1 MSIFNN
7 IRHALG
13 FGDTSGSFADIEH
26 DDLMVSDD
34 DRPGLSVK
42 PSEVKAADT
51 VCLDSDTDTI
61 NRLKTELERLREKA
75 GEAESLNDKL
85 EKQRLSFERQ
95 KRAMSDRILDLQDQ
109 VANLEAQLSESGP
122 GIEKSLPDKSADYL
136 SEIERLKILNEQLDA
151 KSRISD
157 NMLSQLNRKLSQ
169 ATNENRELSKELE
182 AAMHLQNEIPRLQ
195 EMLERKNGQIKEL
208 QSRIEADET
217 GDSSKD
223 NVSESESKLL
233 ARIHELELHVSESD
247 SLRERIKKLKADR
260 ETLRKTIETNLYNQA
275 HSEARLRGEIK
286 RLRRKYEPDK
296 LESDD
301 DRPRKGSRKR
311 AEQSDDFGYQ
321 EPERGKRDDNPA
333 QMSLFD

>member
-34 DRPGLSVK
+34 DRSGSSVK
-42 PSEVKAADT
+42 PTEARADT
-51 VCLDSDTDTI
+51 VCFDSDTDTI

-109 VANLEAQLSESGP
+109 VANLEARLSESGS
-122 GIEKSLPDKSADYL
+122 GIEKSLPGKSADYL

-208 QSRIEADET
+208 QSRIKADET
-217 GDSSKD
+217 GDDNKG

-260 ETLRKTIETNLYNQA
+260 ETLRKTVETNLYNQA

-311 AEQSDDFGYQ
+311 AQQSDDFGYQ

>member
-34 DRPGLSVK
+34 DRPGSSVK
-42 PSEVKAADT
+42 PTEVRADT
-51 VCLDSDTDTI
+51 VCFDSDTDTI

-109 VANLEAQLSESGP
+109 VANLEAQLSESAS
-122 GIEKSLPDKSADYL
+122 GIEKNLPDKSADYL

-195 EMLERKNGQIKEL
+195 EMLERKNVQIKEL
-208 QSRIEADET
+208 QNRIEADET

>member
-34 DRPGLSVK
+34 DRPGSSVK
-42 PSEVKAADT
+42 PTEARADT
-51 VCLDSDTDTI
+51 VCFDSDTDTI

-109 VANLEAQLSESGP
+109 VANLEARLSESGS
-122 GIEKSLPDKSADYL
+122 GIEKSLPGKSADYL
-136 SEIERLKILNEQLDA
+136 SEIERLKILNEQFDA

-208 QSRIEADET
+208 QSRIKADET
-217 GDSSKD
+217 GDGNKG

-260 ETLRKTIETNLYNQA
+260 ETLRKTVETNLYNQA

-311 AEQSDDFGYQ
+311 AQQSDDFGYQ

>member
-34 DRPGLSVK
+34 DRPGSSVK
-42 PSEVKAADT
+42 PTEARADT
-51 VCLDSDTDTI
+51 VCFDSDTDTI
-61 NRLKTELERLREKA
+61 SRLKTELERLREKA

-109 VANLEAQLSESGP
+109 VANLEARLSESGS
-122 GIEKSLPDKSADYL
+122 GIEKSLPGKSADYL

-208 QSRIEADET
+208 QSRIKADET
-217 GDSSKD
+217 GDGNKG

-260 ETLRKTIETNLYNQA
+260 ETLRKTVETNLYNQA

-311 AEQSDDFGYQ
+311 AQQSDDFGYQ

>member
-34 DRPGLSVK
+34 DRPGSSVK
-42 PSEVKAADT
+42 PTEVRAADT
-51 VCLDSDTDTI
+51 VCLDSDTETI

-95 KRAMSDRILDLQDQ
+95 KRAMSDRILDLQDL
-109 VANLEAQLSESGP
+109 VANLEAQLSESGSD
-122 GIEKSLPDKSADYL
+122 IEKRLPDKSADYL

-195 EMLERKNGQIKEL
+195 EMLEKKNGQIKKL

-260 ETLRKTIETNLYNQA
+260 ETLRKTIETNLYNQV

>member
-34 DRPGLSVK
+34 DRPGSSVK
-42 PSEVKAADT
+42 FSEVKADT
-51 VCLDSDTDTI
+51 GCFDSDTDTI

-109 VANLEAQLSESGP
+109 VANLEAQLSESAS
-122 GIEKSLPDKSADYL
+122 GIEENLPDKSADYL

-208 QSRIEADET
+208 QNRIEAGET
-217 GDSSKD
+217 GDDSKD

>member
-34 DRPGLSVK
+34 DRPGSSVK
-42 PSEVKAADT
+42 LSEVRADT
-51 VCLDSDTDTI
+51 GSFDSDTDTI

-109 VANLEAQLSESGP
+109 VANLEAQLSESGS

-208 QSRIEADET
+208 QSRVKDDET
-217 GDSSKD
+217 GDDSKGS
-223 NVSESESKLL
+223 VSESESKLL

-301 DRPRKGSRKR
+301 DKPRKGSRKR

>member
-34 DRPGLSVK
+34 DRPGSSVK
-42 PSEVKAADT
+42 PTEARADT
-51 VCLDSDTDTI
+51 VCFDSDTDTI

-109 VANLEAQLSESGP
+109 VANLEARLSESGS
-122 GIEKSLPDKSADYL
+122 GIEKSLPGKSADYL

-182 AAMHLQNEIPRLQ
+182 AAMHLQDEIPRLQ

-208 QSRIEADET
+208 QSRIKADET
-217 GDSSKD
+217 GDGNKG

-260 ETLRKTIETNLYNQA
+260 ETLRKTVETNLYNQA

-311 AEQSDDFGYQ
+311 AQQSDDFGYQ

>member
-34 DRPGLSVK
+34 DRPGSSVK
-42 PSEVKAADT
+42 PTEARADT
-51 VCLDSDTDTI
+51 VCFDSDTDTI

-109 VANLEAQLSESGP
+109 VANLEARLSESGS
-122 GIEKSLPDKSADYL
+122 GIEKSLPGKSADYL

-208 QSRIEADET
+208 QSRIKADET
-217 GDSSKD
+217 GDDNKG

-247 SLRERIKKLKADR
+247 SLRERIKKLKAER
-260 ETLRKTIETNLYNQA
+260 ETLRKTVETNLYNQA

-311 AEQSDDFGYQ
+311 AQQSDDFGYQ

>member
-42 PSEVKAADT
+42 PSEVRADT
-51 VCLDSDTDTI
+51 VCFDSDTDTI

-109 VANLEAQLSESGP
+109 VANLEAQLSESAS
-122 GIEKSLPDKSADYL
+122 GIEKNLPDKSADYL

-169 ATNENRELSKELE
+169 ASNENRELSKELE

-195 EMLERKNGQIKEL
+195 EMIERKNSQIKEL
-208 QSRIEADET
+208 QSRIKADET
-217 GDSSKD
+217 GDDSKD

-275 HSEARLRGEIK
+275 HSETRLRGEIK

>member
-34 DRPGLSVK
+34 DRPGSSVK
-42 PSEVKAADT
+42 PTEARADT
-51 VCLDSDTDTI
+51 VCFDSDTDTI

-109 VANLEAQLSESGP
+109 VANLEARLSESGS
-122 GIEKSLPDKSADYL
+122 GIEKSLPGKSSDYL

-208 QSRIEADET
+208 QSRIKADET
-217 GDSSKD
+217 GDGNKG

-260 ETLRKTIETNLYNQA
+260 ETLRKTVETNLYNQA

-311 AEQSDDFGYQ
+311 AQQSDDFGYQ

>member
-34 DRPGLSVK
+34 DRPGSSVK
-42 PSEVKAADT
+42 PSEVKADT
-51 VCLDSDTDTI
+51 GCFDSDTDTI

-109 VANLEAQLSESGP
+109 VANLEAQLSESGS
-122 GIEKSLPDKSADYL
+122 GIGKNLPDKSADYL

-182 AAMHLQNEIPRLQ
+182 DAMHLQNEIPRLQ
-195 EMLERKNGQIKEL
+195 EMLERKNCQIKEL
-208 QSRIEADET
+208 QSRVKADET
-217 GDSSKD
+217 GDDSNGK
-223 NVSESESKLL
+223 VSESESKLL

>member
-109 VANLEAQLSESGP
+109 VANLKAQLSESGT
-122 GIEKSLPDKSADYL
+122 GVEKSLPDKSADYL

-169 ATNENRELSKELE
+169 ATSENRELSKELE

-208 QSRIEADET
+208 QSRVKADET
-217 GDSSKD
+217 GDDSQG

>member
-34 DRPGLSVK
+34 DRPGSSVK
-42 PSEVKAADT
+42 PTEARADT
-51 VCLDSDTDTI
+51 VCFDSDTDTI

-95 KRAMSDRILDLQDQ
+95 RRAMSDRILDLQDQ
-109 VANLEAQLSESGP
+109 VANLEARLSESGS
-122 GIEKSLPDKSADYL
+122 GIEKSLPGKSADYL

-208 QSRIEADET
+208 QSRIKADET
-217 GDSSKD
+217 GDDNKG

-260 ETLRKTIETNLYNQA
+260 ETLRKTVETNLYNQA

-311 AEQSDDFGYQ
+311 AQQSDDFGYQ

>member
-34 DRPGLSVK
+34 DRPGSSVK
-42 PSEVKAADT
+42 LSEVKADT
-51 VCLDSDTDTI
+51 GSFDSDTDTI

-109 VANLEAQLSESGP
+109 VANLEAQLSESGS

-195 EMLERKNGQIKEL
+195 EMLERKNCQIKEL
-208 QSRIEADET
+208 QSRVKADET
-217 GDSSKD
+217 GDDSKGS
-223 NVSESESKLL
+223 VSDSESKLL

-301 DRPRKGSRKR
+301 DKPRKGSRRR

>member
-34 DRPGLSVK
+34 DRPGSSVK
-42 PSEVKAADT
+42 PTEARADT
-51 VCLDSDTDTI
+51 VCFDSDTDTI

-109 VANLEAQLSESGP
+109 VANLEARLSESGS
-122 GIEKSLPDKSADYL
+122 GIEKSLPGKSADYL

-208 QSRIEADET
+208 QSRIKADET
-217 GDSSKD
+217 GDDNKG

-260 ETLRKTIETNLYNQA
+260 ETLRKTVETNLYNQA

-311 AEQSDDFGYQ
+311 AQQSDDFGYQ

>member
-34 DRPGLSVK
+34 DRPGSSVK
-42 PSEVKAADT
+42 PTEARADT
-51 VCLDSDTDTI
+51 VCFDSDTDTI
-61 NRLKTELERLREKA
+61 NLLRTELERLREKA

-109 VANLEAQLSESGP
+109 VANLEARLSESGS
-122 GIEKSLPDKSADYL
+122 GIEKSLPGKSADYL

-208 QSRIEADET
+208 QSRIKADET
-217 GDSSKD
+217 GDDNKG

-260 ETLRKTIETNLYNQA
+260 ETLRKTVETNLYNQA

-311 AEQSDDFGYQ
+311 AQQSDDFGYQ

>member
-34 DRPGLSVK
+34 DRPGSSVK
-42 PSEVKAADT
+42 PTEARADT
-51 VCLDSDTDTI
+51 VCFDSDTDTI
-61 NRLKTELERLREKA
+61 NWLKTELERLREKA

-109 VANLEAQLSESGP
+109 VANLEARLSESGS
-122 GIEKSLPDKSADYL
+122 GIEKSLPGKSADYL

-208 QSRIEADET
+208 QSRIKADET
-217 GDSSKD
+217 GDDNKG

-260 ETLRKTIETNLYNQA
+260 ETLRKTVETNLYNQA

-311 AEQSDDFGYQ
+311 AQQSDDFGYQ

>member
-13 FGDTSGSFADIEH
+13 FGDNQGSFADIEQ

-34 DRPGLSVK
+34 DRPEATT
-42 PSEVKAADT
+42 PSSGFKAATECFDN
-51 VCLDSDTDTI
+51 DADTI
-61 NRLKTELERLREKA
+61 NRLKTELELLREKA
-75 GEAESLNDKL
+75 NEADLLNDKV

-109 VANLEAQLSESGP
+109 VSNLEEQIAASRSGSDKC
-122 GIEKSLPDKSADYL
+122 GHDKSAEYL

-169 ATNENRELSKELE
+169 ANNENMELGKELE
-182 AAMHLQNEIPRLQ
+182 AAMHLQKEIPRLQ
-195 EMLERKNGQIKEL
+195 EMIERKNTQIKEL
-208 QSRIEADET
+208 QRRIEADEKS
-217 GDSSKD
+217 GDRGS
-223 NVSESESKLL
+223 VSEAESKLL

-247 SLRERIKKLKADR
+247 TLRERIKKLKAER

-296 LESDD
+296 LEGDED
-301 DRPRKGSRKR
+301 KPRKSSRKR
-311 AEQSDDFGYQ
+311 SEQSDDFGYQ

>member
-34 DRPGLSVK
+34 DRPGSSVM
-42 PSEVKAADT
+42 PTEVRADT
-51 VCLDSDTDTI
+51 VCFDSDTDTI

-109 VANLEAQLSESGP
+109 VANLEAQLSESGS

-208 QSRIEADET
+208 QIRVKADET
-217 GDSSKD
+217 GDDSKG

-301 DRPRKGSRKR
+301 DKPRKGSRKR

>member
-34 DRPGLSVK
+34 DRPGSSVK
-42 PSEVKAADT
+42 PTEARADT
-51 VCLDSDTDTI
+51 VCFDSDTDTI
-61 NRLKTELERLREKA
+61 NRLRTELERLREKA

-109 VANLEAQLSESGP
+109 VANLEARLSESGS
-122 GIEKSLPDKSADYL
+122 GIEKSLPGKSADYL

-208 QSRIEADET
+208 QSRIKADET
-217 GDSSKD
+217 GDDNKG

-260 ETLRKTIETNLYNQA
+260 ETLRKTVETNLYNQA

-311 AEQSDDFGYQ
+311 AQQSDDFGYQ

>member
-1 MSIFNN
+1 MSFFNN

-34 DRPGLSVK
+34 DRPGSSVK
-42 PSEVKAADT
+42 PTEARADT
-51 VCLDSDTDTI
+51 VCFDSDTDTI

-109 VANLEAQLSESGP
+109 VANLEARLSESGS
-122 GIEKSLPDKSADYL
+122 GIEKSLPGKSADYL

-208 QSRIEADET
+208 QSRIKADET
-217 GDSSKD
+217 GDDNKG

-260 ETLRKTIETNLYNQA
+260 ETLRKTVETNLYNQA

-311 AEQSDDFGYQ
+311 AQQSDDFGYQ

>member
-34 DRPGLSVK
+34 DRPGSSVK
-42 PSEVKAADT
+42 PTEARADT
-51 VCLDSDTDTI
+51 VCFDSDTDTI

-109 VANLEAQLSESGP
+109 VANLEARLSESGS
-122 GIEKSLPDKSADYL
+122 GIEKSLPGKSADYL

-208 QSRIEADET
+208 QSRIKADET
-217 GDSSKD
+217 GDGNKG

-260 ETLRKTIETNLYNQA
+260 ETLRKTVETNLYNQA

-311 AEQSDDFGYQ
+311 AQQSDDFGYQ

>member
-1 MSIFNN
+1 MMSIFNN

-34 DRPGLSVK
+34 DRPGSSVK
-42 PSEVKAADT
+42 PTEARADT
-51 VCLDSDTDTI
+51 VCFDSDTDTI

-109 VANLEAQLSESGP
+109 VANLEARLSESGS
-122 GIEKSLPDKSADYL
+122 GIEKSLPGKSADYL

-208 QSRIEADET
+208 QSRIKADET
-217 GDSSKD
+217 GDGNKG

-260 ETLRKTIETNLYNQA
+260 ETLRKTVETNLYNQA

-311 AEQSDDFGYQ
+311 AQQSDDFGYQ

>member
-34 DRPGLSVK
+34 DRPGSSVK
-42 PSEVKAADT
+42 PTEVRADT
-51 VCLDSDTDTI
+51 ACFDNDTDTI

-109 VANLEAQLSESGP
+109 VANLEAQLSESAS
-122 GIEKSLPDKSADYL
+122 GIEKNLPDKSADYL

-208 QSRIEADET
+208 QNRIEAGET
-217 GDSSKD
+217 GDDSKD

>member
-34 DRPGLSVK
+34 DRPGSSVK
-42 PSEVKAADT
+42 PTEARADT
-51 VCLDSDTDTI
+51 VCFGSDTDTI

-109 VANLEAQLSESGP
+109 VANLEARLSESGS
-122 GIEKSLPDKSADYL
+122 GIEKSLPGKSADYL

-208 QSRIEADET
+208 QSRIKADET
-217 GDSSKD
+217 GDGNKG

-260 ETLRKTIETNLYNQA
+260 ETLRKTVETNLYNQA

-311 AEQSDDFGYQ
+311 AQQSDDFGYQ

>member
-34 DRPGLSVK
+34 DRPGSSVK
-42 PSEVKAADT
+42 PTEARADT
-51 VCLDSDTDTI
+51 VCFDSDTDTI

-109 VANLEAQLSESGP
+109 VANLEARLSESGS
-122 GIEKSLPDKSADYL
+122 GIEKSLPGKSADYL

-208 QSRIEADET
+208 QSRIKADET
-217 GDSSKD
+217 GDGNKG
-223 NVSESESKLL
+223 NISESESKLL

-260 ETLRKTIETNLYNQA
+260 ETLRKTVETNLYNQA

-311 AEQSDDFGYQ
+311 AQQSDDFGYQ

>member
-34 DRPGLSVK
+34 DRPGSSVK
-42 PSEVKAADT
+42 PTEARADT
-51 VCLDSDTDTI
+51 VCFDSDTDTI

-109 VANLEAQLSESGP
+109 VANLEARLSESGS
-122 GIEKSLPDKSADYL
+122 GIEKSLLGKSADYL

-208 QSRIEADET
+208 QSRIKADET
-217 GDSSKD
+217 GDDNKG

-247 SLRERIKKLKADR
+247 SLRERIKKLKAER
-260 ETLRKTIETNLYNQA
+260 ETLRKTVETNLYNQA

-311 AEQSDDFGYQ
+311 AQQSDDFGYQ

>member
-34 DRPGLSVK
+34 DRPGSSVK
-42 PSEVKAADT
+42 PTEARADT
-51 VCLDSDTDTI
+51 VCFDSDTDTI

-109 VANLEAQLSESGP
+109 VANLEARLSESGS
-122 GIEKSLPDKSADYL
+122 GIEKSLPGKSADYL

-208 QSRIEADET
+208 QSRIKADET
-217 GDSSKD
+217 DDDNKG

-260 ETLRKTIETNLYNQA
+260 ETLRKTVETNLYNQA

-311 AEQSDDFGYQ
+311 AQQSDDFGDQ

>member
-34 DRPGLSVK
+34 DRPGSSVK
-42 PSEVKAADT
+42 PTEARADT
-51 VCLDSDTDTI
+51 VCFDSDTDTI

-109 VANLEAQLSESGP
+109 VANLEARLSESGS
-122 GIEKSLPDKSADYL
+122 GIEKSLPGRSADYL

-208 QSRIEADET
+208 QSRIKADET
-217 GDSSKD
+217 GDGNKG

-260 ETLRKTIETNLYNQA
+260 ETLRKTVETNLYNQA

-311 AEQSDDFGYQ
+311 AQQSDDFGYQ

>member
-34 DRPGLSVK
+34 DRPGSSVK
-42 PSEVKAADT
+42 PTEVRADT
-51 VCLDSDTDTI
+51 VCFDSDTDTI

-109 VANLEAQLSESGP
+109 VANLEARLSESGS
-122 GIEKSLPDKSADYL
+122 GIEKSLSGKSADYL

-208 QSRIEADET
+208 QSRIKADET
-217 GDSSKD
+217 GDGNKG

-260 ETLRKTIETNLYNQA
+260 ETLRKTVETNLYNQA

-311 AEQSDDFGYQ
+311 AQQYDDFGYQ

>member
-34 DRPGLSVK
+34 DRPGSSVK
-42 PSEVKAADT
+42 PAEVKADT
-51 VCLDSDTDTI
+51 GCFDSDTDTI

-109 VANLEAQLSESGP
+109 VANLEAQLSESAS
-122 GIEKSLPDKSADYL
+122 GIEKNLPDKSADYL

-195 EMLERKNGQIKEL
+195 EMLERKNVQIKEL
-208 QSRIEADET
+208 QNRIEADET
-217 GDSSKD
+217 GDDSKD

>member
-34 DRPGLSVK
+34 DRPGSSVK
-42 PSEVKAADT
+42 LSEVKADT
-51 VCLDSDTDTI
+51 GCFDSDTDTI

-109 VANLEAQLSESGP
+109 VANLEARLSESGS
-122 GIEKSLPDKSADYL
+122 GIEKSLPGKSADYL

-195 EMLERKNGQIKEL
+195 EMLERKNCQIKEL
-208 QSRIEADET
+208 QSRVKADET
-217 GDSSKD
+217 GDDSKRNISD
-223 NVSESESKLL
+223 SESKLL

>member
-34 DRPGLSVK
+34 DRPGSSVK
-42 PSEVKAADT
+42 PTEVKADT
-51 VCLDSDTDTI
+51 GCFDSDTDTI
-61 NRLKTELERLREKA
+61 NRLKTELEQLREKA

-109 VANLEAQLSESGP
+109 VANLEAQLSESGS

-208 QSRIEADET
+208 QSRVKADET
-217 GDSSKD
+217 GDDSNG

-301 DRPRKGSRKR
+301 DKPRKGSRKR

>member
-34 DRPGLSVK
+34 DRPGSSVK
-42 PSEVKAADT
+42 PTEARADT
-51 VCLDSDTDTI
+51 VCFDSDTDTI
-61 NRLKTELERLREKA
+61 NRLRTELERLREKA

-109 VANLEAQLSESGP
+109 VANLEARLSESGS
-122 GIEKSLPDKSADYL
+122 GIEKSLPGKSADYL

-208 QSRIEADET
+208 QSRIKADET
-217 GDSSKD
+217 GDGNKG

-260 ETLRKTIETNLYNQA
+260 ETLRKTVETNLYNQA

-311 AEQSDDFGYQ
+311 AQQSDDFGYQ

>member
-34 DRPGLSVK
+34 DRPGSSVK
-42 PSEVKAADT
+42 PTEARADT
-51 VCLDSDTDTI
+51 VCFDSDTDTI

-109 VANLEAQLSESGP
+109 VANLEARLSESGS
-122 GIEKSLPDKSADYL
+122 GIENSLPGKSSDYL

-208 QSRIEADET
+208 QSRIKADET
-217 GDSSKD
+217 GDGNKG

-260 ETLRKTIETNLYNQA
+260 ETLRKTVETNLYNQA

-311 AEQSDDFGYQ
+311 AQQSDDFGYQ

>member
-51 VCLDSDTDTI
+51 VCVDSDTDTI

-109 VANLEAQLSESGP
+109 VANLKAQLSESGT

-169 ATNENRELSKELE
+169 ATSENRELSKELE

-208 QSRIEADET
+208 QTRIKADET
-217 GDSSKD
+217 RDDSQG

>member
-42 PSEVKAADT
+42 PSEVKADT
-51 VCLDSDTDTI
+51 GCFDSDTDTI

-109 VANLEAQLSESGP
+109 VANLEAQLSESGS
-122 GIEKSLPDKSADYL
+122 GIGKSLPDKSADYL

-182 AAMHLQNEIPRLQ
+182 AAIHLQNEIPRLQ

-208 QSRIEADET
+208 QNRIEAGET
-217 GDSSKD
+217 GDDSKD

>member
-34 DRPGLSVK
+34 DRPGSSVK
-42 PSEVKAADT
+42 PTEVRADT
-51 VCLDSDTDTI
+51 ACFDSDTDTI

-109 VANLEAQLSESGP
+109 VANLEARLSESAS
-122 GIEKSLPDKSADYL
+122 GIEKNLPDKSADYL

-169 ATNENRELSKELE
+169 ATSENRELSKELE

-208 QSRIEADET
+208 QSRIKADET
-217 GDSSKD
+217 GDDSKD

>member
-34 DRPGLSVK
+34 DRPGSSVK
-42 PSEVKAADT
+42 PTEARADT
-51 VCLDSDTDTI
+51 VCFDSDTDTI

-109 VANLEAQLSESGP
+109 VANLEARLSESGS
-122 GIEKSLPDKSADYL
+122 GIEKSLPGKSADYL

-169 ATNENRELSKELE
+169 ATNENRELSKEFE

-208 QSRIEADET
+208 QSRIKADET
-217 GDSSKD
+217 GDDNKG

-260 ETLRKTIETNLYNQA
+260 ETLRKTVETNLYNQA

-311 AEQSDDFGYQ
+311 AQQSDDFGYQ